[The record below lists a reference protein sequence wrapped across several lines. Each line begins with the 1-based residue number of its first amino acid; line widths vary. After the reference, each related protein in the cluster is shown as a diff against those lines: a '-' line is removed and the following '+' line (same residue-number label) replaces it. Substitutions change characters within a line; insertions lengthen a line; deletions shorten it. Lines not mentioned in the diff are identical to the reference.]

1 MFLFDSKVLNL
12 IIQTFFF
19 LNHKKKAQSMI
30 LSSPGNPMVE
40 TSKTMVLLGERDS
53 ERLIVA
59 WKWFAWTSPKF
70 GRSSDLSFQMKHS
83 IVFWYFWF
91 DSRKVFVGADL
102 YSYLIILS
110 LYPMMSQI
118 PFPNS
123 PLTSKIS
130 RFADTTV
137 FHGLQVPKNVFFF
150 ALKR

>member
-59 WKWFAWTSPKF
+59 
-70 GRSSDLSFQMKHS
+70 
-83 IVFWYFWF
+83 
-91 DSRKVFVGADL
+91 
-102 YSYLIILS
+102 
-110 LYPMMSQI
+110 
-118 PFPNS
+118 
-123 PLTSKIS
+123 
-130 RFADTTV
+130 
-137 FHGLQVPKNVFFF
+137 
-150 ALKR
+150 